1 VAFRTESGFVV
12 ARHGRS
18 TWNAEGRFQGHGDP
32 PLDAVGRAQAD
43 ALASALARVRAQPTV
58 VVSSDL
64 RRAAETAGAVAARCG
79 VHVRTM
85 RELRE
90 VDVGAWQGLTVAGVQ
105 VRFPDEYAR
114 WAADP
119 GDATLRR
126 GGGET
131 VAEAGARVAAALRT
145 IASRWRHHSI
155 VVVSHGVALQ
165 AALRLQGVDDAPH
178 LDNGAWIQLVDIV
191 DG

>member
-1 VAFRTESGFVV
+1 MAFRTEGVLVV

-43 ALASALARVRAQPTV
+43 ALAGALARVQAQPAV

-64 RRAAETAGAVAARCG
+64 RRAAETAGAVAVRCG
-79 VHVRTM
+79 VQVRTM
-85 RELRE
+85 PELRE
-90 VDVGAWQGLTVAGVQ
+90 VDVGAWQGLTVADVQ
-105 VRFPDEYAR
+105 ERFPQEYAQ

-131 VAEAGARVAAALRT
+131 VAEAGARVAAALRS
-145 IASRWRHHSI
+145 IASGWRYHSV
-155 VVVSHGVALQ
+155 VVVSHGLALQ

-178 LDNGAWIQLVDIV
+178 LENGAWMQL
-191 DG
+191 